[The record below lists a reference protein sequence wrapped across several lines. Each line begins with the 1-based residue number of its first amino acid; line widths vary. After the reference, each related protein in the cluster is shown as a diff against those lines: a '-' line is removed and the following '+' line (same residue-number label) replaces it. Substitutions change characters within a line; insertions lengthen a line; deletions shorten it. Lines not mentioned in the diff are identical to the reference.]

1 MAKIRGGSGRLAAV
15 KKAKAA
21 TPAKKKPARKAAKPP
36 ARASARASA
45 KPAVKARARPIPQ
58 AAPPLRRS
66 TYADAVIL
74 YERGLQALQ
83 AKRYRDAADT
93 LKRVI
98 AEFPEEIELHERS
111 QLYIRVCERQ
121 MAPPD
126 STPKT
131 AEEQVYAAT
140 LAVNA
145 GALDRAV
152 AHLTAALQQQK
163 DHDAAEYMLGVVL
176 AAKGDEQG
184 ALIHLARAVDLN
196 PENRELLRQEPE
208 LEALRQ
214 TDGFRA
220 MLAAGRKD
228 RRNALRAR
236 R

>member
-1 MAKIRGGSGRLAAV
+1 MAKIRGGSGGLAAAR
-15 KKAKAA
+15 KSKTA
-21 TPAKKKPARKAAKPP
+21 TPAKKKPAGKAAKPP
-36 ARASARASA
+36 TKSSA
-45 KPAVKARARPIPQ
+45 KPSARPPAKVRVKPVPQ

-83 AKRYRDAADT
+83 AKRYKDAADA
-93 LKRVI
+93 LRRVI

-111 QLYIRVCERQ
+111 QLYIRVCERL

-126 STPKT
+126 TTPKT
-131 AEEQVYAAT
+131 PEELVYAAT

-152 AHLTAALQQQK
+152 ALLTAALQQQR

-176 AAKGDEQG
+176 AAKGDDQG
-184 ALIHLARAVDLN
+184 ALIHLGRAVDLN
-196 PENRELLRQEPE
+196 PENRELLRQEPD

-220 MLAAGRKD
+220 MLAAARRD